1 MESYIYDC
9 INSEN
14 MDKRDWDL
22 QDMADWLFN
31 RLTVGGNK
39 IEWVIDKQE
48 ACGIDLHIYVYD
60 KTTVRAKML
69 ICLEIL
75 KWNFF

>member
-14 MDKRDWDL
+14 VDKRDWNL

-39 IEWVIDKQE
+39 IEWVIDK
-48 ACGIDLHIYVYD
+48 
-60 KTTVRAKML
+60 
-69 ICLEIL
+69 
-75 KWNFF
+75 